1 MAAAMATTTAAAAE
15 TAAAAAAAAAA
26 TMAAAAETAA
36 AAADSSRFHSSRP
49 VLLHGVFFC
58 GKNFY
63 FEYIFRIKSSAAFDS
78 TAPARI
84 AAKSAEAAGPL
95 AVTRFPSRSVFF
107 AV

>member
-15 TAAAAAAAAAA
+15 TAAAAAAA

-36 AAADSSRFHSSRP
+36 AAADPPGFHSSRP

-58 GKNFY
+58 GKGFY

-78 TAPARI
+78 TAPARS
-84 AAKSAEAAGPL
+84 AAKSAEAAGPF
-95 AVTRFPSRSVFF
+95 AVTSFPSRSVFF